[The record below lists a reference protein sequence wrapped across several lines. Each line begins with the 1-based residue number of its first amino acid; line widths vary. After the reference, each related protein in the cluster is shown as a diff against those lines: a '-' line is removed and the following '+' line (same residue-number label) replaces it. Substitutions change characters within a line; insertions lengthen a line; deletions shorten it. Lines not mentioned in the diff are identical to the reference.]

1 MGGAFFTDTSFA
13 GADLRGAYLRAA
25 KFDRADL
32 SGADLRDVQ
41 GLTREQLDNAIC
53 DSRTRLPD
61 DLNTVSDDG
70 A

>member
-1 MGGAFFTDTSFA
+1 LPAPIFVAPIS
-13 GADLRGAYLRAA
+13 RAA

-61 DLNTVSDDG
+61 ELNTVSDDG